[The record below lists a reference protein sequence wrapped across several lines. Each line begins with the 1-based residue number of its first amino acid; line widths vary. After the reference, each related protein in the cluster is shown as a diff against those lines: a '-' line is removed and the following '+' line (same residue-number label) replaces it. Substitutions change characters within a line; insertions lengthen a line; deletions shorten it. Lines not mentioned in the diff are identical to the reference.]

1 MLGGHRDHLV
11 EMRDARRDLLHDT
24 RSVSRCNK
32 ETAIYL
38 GCFSRLYAFIHEVRK
53 CDYVVLTIWH
63 VGSAWQ
69 RGQGIFLLMS
79 PAVRR

>member
-1 MLGGHRDHLV
+1 MQINVHYDLIIWWYSFLFLVFVLGGDRDHLA

-24 RSVSRCNK
+24 RSVSRCIK

-53 CDYVVLTIWH
+53 CDYVVLTI
-63 VGSAWQ
+63 
-69 RGQGIFLLMS
+69 
-79 PAVRR
+79 